1 MNERELENLGEKV
14 RVQGGQG
21 SGTMSGLVFDPV
33 AGEFRIIEPGENVS
47 GDEMDVTIMTQDGFA
62 M

>member
-21 SGTMSGLVFDPV
+21 SGTMSELVFDPV
-33 AGEFRIIEPGENVS
+33 TGEFRTIEPGEDVS
-47 GDEMDVTIMTQDGFA
+47 DDEMNVTEMTDEGFA